1 MSWVTLEQKIE
12 NDQSFCMFVK
22 GDSESSLKDD
32 LFDIN
37 SEWCQKF
44 IIIKNFC
51 AFSNY
56 QAAERDIFIFFV
68 NFILLGVGHSSCIGH
83 TTPPPHMD
91 SKCDQRKH
99 LTLVNIELEITHW
112 SLESG
117 LLSPE
122 AEEYA
127 SNFAAFRVKT
137 KCITEKWLRCFFLNN

>member
-32 LFDIN
+32 LYDIN
-37 SEWCQKF
+37 SEWCQKNHYNQEF
-44 IIIKNFC
+44 LC
-51 AFSNY
+51 
-56 QAAERDIFIFFV
+56 IFKLSGCCTRHFFV
-68 NFILLGVGHSSCIGH
+68 NFILMGVGHSSCIGH

-91 SKCDQRKH
+91 SKCDRKKH

-117 LLSPE
+117 LFSPE

-137 KCITEKWLRCFFLNN
+137 NVSLKNGCNVFLKQ